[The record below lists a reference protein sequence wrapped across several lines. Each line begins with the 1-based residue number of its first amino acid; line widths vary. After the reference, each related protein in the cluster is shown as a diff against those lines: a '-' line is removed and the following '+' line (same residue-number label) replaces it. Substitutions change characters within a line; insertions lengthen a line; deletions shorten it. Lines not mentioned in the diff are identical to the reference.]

1 MLPEDWQIGFK
12 VKGLGAPEK
21 EMVFDGHI
29 LIRGAPQSDSS
40 YVFFKFA
47 LQNKEEKDRIRDDS
61 INVLR
66 NIAHMYG
73 LVTNVHIEVLLSSV
87 MAKIS
92 SEDPFG
98 HTKYPPELGFYAV
111 IEEEQRM
118 KNVPLLKKTMTKYE
132 SVKNIFQN
140 KNKTFLRNAIDYYHR
155 SLGGLRLEE
164 KLIDLVISLESLFS
178 GGNRELRLRYSLR
191 ASFLLSVGQE
201 KMLPNI
207 FGNIYKLYD
216 KRSKVVHGTQIV
228 DLDEFEISILQKYV
242 REAIKRFI
250 HIKMSKKDLL
260 QLLDES
266 VYNEAKRAY
275 LNQIVLMAI
284 EKW

>member
-1 MLPEDWQIGFK
+1 MPEDWQIGFK

-21 EMVFDGHI
+21 EMVFDGYI
-29 LIRGAPQSDSS
+29 LIRGAPRSDSS

-47 LQNKEEKDRIRDDS
+47 LQNEEEKDRIREDF
-61 INVLR
+61 INVSR

-73 LVTNVHIEVLLSSV
+73 LVTNVYTELLLSSV

-92 SEDPFG
+92 SEAPFG
-98 HTKYPPELGFYAV
+98 HTTYPPELGFYAV

-132 SVKNIFQN
+132 SVKNIFQD
-140 KNKTFLRNAIDYYHR
+140 KNKAFLRNAIDYYHR
-155 SLGGLRLEE
+155 SLGDLRLEE
-164 KLIDLVISLESLFS
+164 KLIDLMISLESLFS
-178 GGNRELRLRYSLR
+178 RETQELRLRISLR
-191 ASFLLSVGQE
+191 ASFLLGVGQE
-201 KMLPNI
+201 KVLPNI
-207 FGNIYKLYD
+207 FRNIYKLYD

-250 HIKMSKKDLL
+250 HIEMPKKGFL